1 MALSR
6 PFLLALLGVALLGAT
21 FFAVTNARN
30 KAADDSAP
38 AAQQTADPGSTPA
51 QATPEPRRPPLLRSC
66 CRPASPLTRSRA
78 PASTAPSR
86 SSSQGEKNTIKTSG
100 AFEIGGA
107 KEMPKVDVQVSVDV
121 PGFDGA
127 RRLRDHRRA
136 CLVHAR

>member
-51 QATPEPRRPPLLRSC
+51 QATPEP
-66 CRPASPLTRSRA
+66 TA
-78 PASTAPSR
+78 PAAPQELLAAGLTPDALESA
-86 SSSQGEKNTIKTSG
+86 SFNGALSFKAQGQKNTVKTSG
-100 AFEIGGA
+100 AFEIGGP

-121 PGFDGA
+121 PGFDGSGGFVTTGVS
-127 RRLRDHRRA
+127 